1 MYIYDKL
8 STFFNY
14 KFMKNTIDYIDII
27 DVKIKQAERN
37 ADNSISTDTDW
48 GYQQGR
54 LAVLKELREIA
65 LRDCEEHHADIA
77 DQLLKVRRVVNKM

>member
-1 MYIYDKL
+1 
-8 STFFNY
+8 
-14 KFMKNTIDYIDII
+14 MKNTIDYIDII
-27 DVKIKQAERN
+27 DVKIKQVER
-37 ADNSISTDTDW
+37 ILLEPLSTMDHSDW
-48 GYQQGR
+48 AYNQGR